1 MNIIVCDDSS
11 VDRVALTELLREYEQ
26 QNGVSFAITEFDSG
40 EALCADEEALKQAQ
54 LIFLDINMSA
64 MDGLKTTTEIKK
76 KYPDIPVVLVTA
88 YMNYVLDGYKVKAR
102 YFLPKDNLADT
113 LSECLNDLIEEIDRN
128 SLRLEFSFVEGTVK
142 LAVDEIIY
150 IETARHKN
158 IFYTTKG
165 EFSIYKKMDELE
177 SELDKYGFVRVH
189 LSFLINMR
197 YIAKLGSYL
206 LTLTN
211 GKEISVPKSRYPEAK
226 RKYMLFKGED

>member
-11 VDRVALTELLREYEQ
+11 VDRVALTKLLREYEQ
-26 QNGVSFAITEFDSG
+26 QKGVSFAITEFDSG

-102 YFLPKDNLADT
+102 YFLPKDNLEIT
-113 LSECLNDLIEEIDRN
+113 LPECMDDLIAEIKRN
-128 SLRLEFSFVEGTVK
+128 TRDLEFSFVEGRMK

-150 IETARHKN
+150 IETAKHKN
-158 IFYTTKG
+158 VFYTTKG

-177 SELDKYGFVRVH
+177 AELEQYDFVRVH
-189 LSFLINMR
+189 LSFLINMH
-197 YIAKLGSYL
+197 YIAKMNSYL
-206 LTLTN
+206 LTLTT